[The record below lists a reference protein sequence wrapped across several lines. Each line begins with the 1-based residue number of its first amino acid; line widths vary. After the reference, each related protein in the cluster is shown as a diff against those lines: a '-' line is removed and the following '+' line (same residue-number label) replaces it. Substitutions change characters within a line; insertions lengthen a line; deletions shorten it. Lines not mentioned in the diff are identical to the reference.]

1 MLDQMTERY
10 RNKANFQR
18 KLLLAMNI
26 FQTVGMLI
34 IIANVIH
41 HW

>member
-1 MLDQMTERY
+1 MVDQMTKDY
-10 RNKANFQR
+10 RSKANLQR

-26 FQTVGMLI
+26 FQTMGMI
-34 IIANVIH
+34 VIIANVIH